1 MMGKR
6 GKDCMKHLAASLLT
20 CLMLCCILASCGA
33 PPEGEESSVPS
44 GEALSLKAQEPGS
57 DEAPQKEMRAV
68 WITYY
73 EISMKAQNGGDESL
87 FYQKVDEMFSR
98 VQNAGFNT
106 VIVQVRPY
114 SDAFYPSRI
123 FPWSAYLT
131 GTQGKDPGYDPLAIL
146 VERAH
151 AHGLF
156 IHAWFNPYRVSYN
169 PDFALLSKDNP
180 ARKWK
185 EDADK
190 TNDGWLIVLEKGIY
204 YNPAVPE
211 VQRMI
216 IDGVREIVEQYEVDG
231 VHMDDYFYP
240 STEEKID
247 QAQYDRYVKDGG
259 QYSRAAWRR
268 ENVNTFVSGLYA
280 AVKAIRPT
288 VSVGISPAGDI
299 EKNREE
305 LYADAARWGG
315 EEGYV
320 DYLMPQLYYGF
331 ENSASPFEKTAR
343 QWANLIRCD
352 SVKLYAGLAIY
363 KSGEEDQYAG
373 PESDQKQGPRYEWIN
388 HSDIISRQVA
398 WGRKTQPYAGF
409 ALYSYQYSF
418 GDSRSKQLQKEWNAL
433 SALLENKEK

>member
-1 MMGKR
+1 MKR
-6 GKDCMKHLAASLLT
+6 LAASLLAS
-20 CLMLCCILASCGA
+20 LMLCCTLASCGMA
-33 PPEGEESSVPS
+33 PEGEESSAPS
-44 GEALSLKAQEPGS
+44 GEIVSLKAREPGG
-57 DEAPQKEMRAV
+57 DEAPQQEMRAV

-87 FYQKVDEMFSR
+87 FYKKADEMFRR

-114 SDAFYPSRI
+114 SDAFYPSKI

-131 GTQGKDPGYDPLAIL
+131 GTQGQDPGYDPLAIL

-151 AHGLF
+151 AHGLA
-156 IHAWFNPYRVSYN
+156 IHAWFNPYRVSYD
-169 PDFALLSKDNP
+169 PDFSLLSKENP
-180 ARKWK
+180 ARKWR

-190 TNDGWLIVLEKGIY
+190 SNDEWLIVLKNGIY

-247 QAQYDRYVKDGG
+247 QAQYDRYVKGGG

-280 AVKAIRPT
+280 AVKAIRPA
-288 VSVGISPAGDI
+288 VLVGISPAGDI

-331 ENSASPFEKTAR
+331 ENSASPFEQTAQ
-343 QWANLIRCD
+343 QWAELTRCG

-373 PESDQKQGPRYEWIN
+373 PESGQKQGPRYEWIN
-388 HSDIISRQVA
+388 HSDIISRQVDLV
-398 WGRKTQPYAGF
+398 RKTQPYAGF
-409 ALYSYQYSF
+409 ALYSYQYAF
-418 GDSRSKQLQKEWNAL
+418 GDSRSGPLQKEWNAL
-433 SALLENKEK
+433 RSLLEGKESKEK